1 MPRFLNQITENGNS
15 VPSSNNNSITNIMYV
30 TQEEFDTL
38 VEQNKLIE
46 NTIYMINETSSGG
59 GGTMADLLDIF
70 WPVGS
75 YYETNDPNFNP
86 NISWGGTWVQDT
98 KGYVTVGCQ
107 DPDESG
113 ITYEDNDRLL
123 INAGATKGEVNHTL
137 TTDEIPSHNH
147 SFSATTS
154 RASLAGNLYN
164 YAVQSSNSGVNGDG
178 IMKRVK
184 TDGSIGYATG
194 SKSGNNGDYTDT
206 IRIDVSHTH
215 TVSGN
220 TGNKGNGQSH
230 NNIQPSIGVYR
241 WHRTA

>member
-15 VPSSNNNSITNIMYV
+15 VPSSNNNSVTNIMYV

-59 GGTMADLLDIF
+59 GGTTADLLDIF

-98 KGYVTVGCQ
+98 KGYVTVGATN
-107 DPDESG
+107 PDESQG
-113 ITYEDNDRLL
+113 SNNNKL
-123 INAGATKGEVNHTL
+123 ILNVNNTTGEVKHTL
-137 TTDEIPSHNH
+137 SINEMPSHNH
-147 SFSATTS
+147 FV
-154 RASLAGNLYN
+154 Y
-164 YAVQSSNSGVNGDG
+164 YKQD
-178 IMKRVK
+178 
-184 TDGSIGYATG
+184 Y
-194 SKSGNNGDYTDT
+194 GDYGDVDT
-206 IRIDVSHTH
+206 F
-215 TVSGN
+215 N
-220 TGNKGNGQSH
+220 YTGYFDANGAPKSMTSTGGSQPH
-230 NNIQPSIGVYR
+230 NNVQPSIGVYR

>member
-1 MPRFLNQITENGNS
+1 MEIESLLVKDFMK
-15 VPSSNNNSITNIMYV
+15 NIY
-30 TQEEFDTL
+30 
-38 VEQNKLIE
+38 
-46 NTIYMINETSSGG
+46 
-59 GGTMADLLDIF
+59 DIF
-70 WPVGS
+70 YPVGS
-75 YYETNDPNFNP
+75 YYETSDPEFNP
-86 NISWGGTWVQDT
+86 DEAWGGTWSRDT
-98 KGYVTVGCQ
+98 NGYVTVGCQ

-123 INAGATKGEVNHTL
+123 INVGATKGEVNHTL

-178 IMKRVK
+178 IMERVK

-241 WHRTA
+241 WHRIL